1 MEFTKPECRNCKDDN
16 IPAEFAENL
25 AYHIF
30 NPYAMDRGDFNVK
43 NFIKQKIDDEEL
55 AENFDS
61 YSTIFN
67 DMMRNFGY
75 AEALWMDK
83 FEKYVEAKSKAW
95 EEIKEKLR
103 SGELKIEDI
112 NFKELLDYFFEEA
125 LKELIEMGII
135 EGVTKRFFR
144 RKVKFSKQA
153 ERIIAEKVMK
163 EVSKEAKGYYAESEG
178 ETLSYIPGY
187 ELVEYDEYLHSYD
200 LIDIPETMIRAAKNE
215 DFEIREKDIVSR
227 KPKKVGKRHFVMLID
242 VSDSMRGKKIIG
254 AIEAALALKMSIRKG
269 FDDLEVFVF
278 NHRTEKI
285 KEGDIVNVD
294 VEGRTDI
301 ALALKTARN
310 ALRGKDGAK
319 YVILITDGEP
329 TASYNPLIPPWKMA
343 VIESAKLKDEDINLN
358 VLMLNDD
365 SRFYALCERM
375 LKAAGKGSI
384 FYFPNPLNLKNY
396 IYSKYRKK

>member
-1 MEFTKPECRNCKDDN
+1 MEFTKPECRSCKEDS

-30 NPYAMDRGDFNVK
+30 NPYAMDRGNFNVK
-43 NFIKQKIDDEEL
+43 NFIKQKISDEEL

-61 YSTIFN
+61 YSAIFN

-103 SGELKIEDI
+103 SGELKVEDI

-144 RKVKFSKQA
+144 RKVKFSRQA
-153 ERIIAEKVMK
+153 ERIIAQKVMK

-215 DFEIREKDIVSR
+215 DFEIREKEHSFEESQESR
-227 KPKKVGKRHFVMLID
+227 KETL
-242 VSDSMRGKKIIG
+242 
-254 AIEAALALKMSIRKG
+254 
-269 FDDLEVFVF
+269 
-278 NHRTEKI
+278 
-285 KEGDIVNVD
+285 
-294 VEGRTDI
+294 
-301 ALALKTARN
+301 RN
-310 ALRGKDGAK
+310 AHRRERLDEGEENSRSNRGCAGF
-319 YVILITDGEP
+319 
-329 TASYNPLIPPWKMA
+329 
-343 VIESAKLKDEDINLN
+343 KDEHKERIRR
-358 VLMLNDD
+358 
-365 SRFYALCERM
+365 SRSFR
-375 LKAAGKGSI
+375 
-384 FYFPNPLNLKNY
+384 FQPQN
-396 IYSKYRKK
+396 